1 MTALLAVEN
10 LRVEIPTRRATLV
23 AVDDVSF
30 EVAAGEVLGMVGE
43 TGAGKSLTGTAIIGL
58 LEPPA
63 RIAGGRISLDGRRI
77 DDLPSEAMRRLRG
90 KDIGAVFQDPLTSL
104 NPLLTVGRHLTQTI
118 LTHLDVSPSEA
129 LSRALRLL
137 SEVGIPAA
145 RERLDSYPHELSGG
159 MRQRVVLALAFACEP
174 KLIIADEPTTALDV
188 SVQAQVIELLKRMC
202 REHGAAVLLIT
213 HDMGVI
219 ADTADRIAVMYAGRL
234 IEIGP
239 TPLVLK
245 SSRHPYT
252 RGLMA
257 SIPSMRRRGTQL
269 AQIEGSMPRLD
280 AMPPGCAFHPRCTVA
295 EGRCNCDRPG
305 LSSVAP
311 HWDVACW
318 LATATGAT
326 ATGATVMDGARG

>member
-1 MTALLAVEN
+1 MSALLAVEN

-30 EVAAGEVLGMVGE
+30 EVAAGEVLGVVGE

-58 LEPPA
+58 LEAPA
-63 RIAGGRISLDGRRI
+63 RIAGGHISLAGRRI
-77 DDLPSEAMRRLRG
+77 DNLPAEAMRRLRG

-118 LTHLDVSPSEA
+118 LTHLDISPDEA
-129 LSRALRLL
+129 RRRALTLL
-137 SEVGIPAA
+137 AEVGIPAA

-202 REHGAAVLLIT
+202 REHGAAVVLIT

-239 TPLVLK
+239 TRLVLK
-245 SSRHPYT
+245 AARHPYT
-252 RGLMA
+252 QGLMA
-257 SIPSMRRRGTQL
+257 SIPSMRRRGTRL

-295 EGRCNCDRPG
+295 EGRCQRDRPG
-305 LSSVAP
+305 LSPVAP
-311 HWDVACW
+311 HWQAACW
-318 LATATGAT
+318 LASATEG
-326 ATGATVMDGARG
+326 GRG

>member
-1 MTALLAVEN
+1 MSALLAVEN

-30 EVAAGEVLGMVGE
+30 EVAAGEVLGVVGE

-63 RIAGGRISLDGRRI
+63 RIAGGHISLAGRRI
-77 DDLPSEAMRRLRG
+77 DNLPAEAMRRLRG

-118 LTHLDVSPSEA
+118 LTHLDISPDEA
-129 LSRALRLL
+129 RRRALTLL
-137 SEVGIPAA
+137 TEVGIPAA

-202 REHGAAVLLIT
+202 REHGAAVVLIT

-239 TPLVLK
+239 TRLVLK
-245 SSRHPYT
+245 AARHPYT
-252 RGLMA
+252 QGLMA
-257 SIPSMRRRGTQL
+257 SIPSMRRRGTRL

-295 EGRCNCDRPG
+295 EGRCHRDRPG
-305 LSSVAP
+305 LSPVAP
-311 HWDVACW
+311 HWQAACW
-318 LATATGAT
+318 LASATEG
-326 ATGATVMDGARG
+326 GRG